1 MQRREHMQQEWGQT
15 KLPAVGRTR
24 RLCVWSAAHA
34 VEIVFAAIIAVE
46 FVYLVRVGTSLYF
59 SGDDWSLLR
68 QSGSFRGMLAPFNN
82 HPSVTILALYRALF
96 EVFGFSYGP
105 FRVTALL
112 CLLAAPVAY
121 FVTTRR
127 LLTPPL
133 AAVAAL
139 SLLSFSGLDLSPS
152 WLNHYLVLVGGI
164 ICAAALNRGRRADW
178 VLAGALAFSLSA
190 AGGGVAVAA
199 ACVVHNVCTRASLR
213 RWLVVLG
220 PVALWGVWKLAS
232 GDEQRRKV
240 PFSESLRFA
249 GDVAVSPFGHLGL
262 GNTVLT
268 AILMI
273 AFVGYGLWRLR
284 QGLAAA
290 SNFLAWTVALAVW
303 TAGLAY
309 SRGSYFL
316 WLPGVQVDP
325 SVRYV
330 LLALGFVLLA
340 VVPRRP
346 IVWPTRFPIATDSRL
361 ITASAV
367 VILLLGV
374 AGAMRIHDSV
384 QARADQM
391 SAATVGIQSGLVALG
406 LGPEVIPDD
415 FRMERFA
422 FGWLTA
428 GEARTL
434 LRRGGDPFPSTPATV
449 DRYLVE
455 VGGVTTTPVG
465 RRDRKCAR
473 LTEPIVRQP
482 NKFDFPLY
490 LWSDQET
497 WTISVRRFGTDWV
510 EVSESEA
517 NEVVQ
522 VNLPGL
528 GFEEPWQVRADG
540 ACVNERWPP
549 R

>member
-1 MQRREHMQQEWGQT
+1 MHSHDTRKR
-15 KLPAVGRTR
+15 LP
-24 RLCVWSAAHA
+24 
-34 VEIVFAAIIAVE
+34 
-46 FVYLVRVGTSLYF
+46 
-59 SGDDWSLLR
+59 
-68 QSGSFRGMLAPFNN
+68 
-82 HPSVTILALYRALF
+82 
-96 EVFGFSYGP
+96 
-105 FRVTALL
+105 
-112 CLLAAPVAY
+112 
-121 FVTTRR
+121 
-127 LLTPPL
+127 PPL
-133 AAVAAL
+133 AAIAAL
-139 SLLSFSGLDLSPS
+139 SLLSFGGLDLSPS

-178 VLAGALAFSLSA
+178 VLAGALVFSLSA

-220 PVALWGVWKLAS
+220 PVALWGVWQLFIAD
-232 GDEQRRKV
+232 GQRRRV
-240 PFSESLRFA
+240 PFSESLRCA

-262 GNTVLT
+262 GNTALT
-268 AILMI
+268 AIVLI
-273 AFVGYGLWRLR
+273 AFVGYGLWCLR
-284 QGLAAA
+284 QGLVAA

-316 WLPGVQVDP
+316 WLPEVEVDL

-361 ITASAV
+361 ITASAA
-367 VILLLGV
+367 VILLLAV
-374 AGAMRIHDSV
+374 AGAMRIQDSV
-384 QARADQM
+384 EARADQM
-391 SAATVGIQSGLVALG
+391 AASTVAIQSGLVVLG

-434 LRRGGDPFPSTPATV
+434 LRRGGHPFPSTPATV
-449 DRYLVE
+449 DRYLVG

-465 RRDRKCAR
+465 RRERTCAP
-473 LTEPIVRQP
+473 LTEPILRRP
-482 NKFDFPLY
+482 TKFDLPVY
-490 LWSDQET
+490 LWSDQEN

-510 EVSESEA
+510 KVSEPEA

-528 GFEEPWQVRADG
+528 GLEQPWQVQADG

-549 R
+549 G